1 MCNSSSPAA
10 PGLAVIPADVHAAL
24 EAGDARAANQLGRD
38 WVNRRIGED
47 FPSARPW
54 SLWMMS
60 HVVGELEPDVAEG
73 LHRWLLPYEAE
84 WVVGTPESCFG
95 SAQIHLGRAARAA
108 GWLDEAVLRYTAAVK
123 EHERVGEVP
132 WQANT
137 LVELASTLRDR
148 ARSGD
153 TERAAREAA
162 AAADLAERHGL
173 TAVGRRADAVLA
185 ELGAVHRDTLGITDR
200 ERQVLELVAG
210 GHSNASI
217 AEALHVSVKT
227 VERHLSTIYVKLDVR
242 NRAEAT
248 ARYVHD
254 LGPPTS

>member
-1 MCNSSSPAA
+1 MLWF
-10 PGLAVIPADVHAAL
+10 GADPS
-24 EAGDARAANQLGRD
+24 RP
-38 WVNRRIGED
+38 RR
-47 FPSARPW
+47 
-54 SLWMMS
+54 
-60 HVVGELEPDVAEG
+60 
-73 LHRWLLPYEAE
+73 
-84 WVVGTPESCFG
+84 
-95 SAQIHLGRAARAA
+95 RAA

-132 WQANT
+132 WRANA

-185 ELGAVHRDTLGITDR
+185 ELGAVHRDTLGITDH

-217 AEALHVSVKT
+217 AEAMHVSVKT

-248 ARYVHD
+248 ARYVRD
-254 LGPPTS
+254 LGPPTT